1 MKHIIRILAILLLPL
16 TFGGCATMDK
26 VASTLQGEYHQAQG
40 QYYLNRND
48 FASGR
53 DTFAPR
59 VAENPDDPELNY
71 FMARFEL
78 GSDKPEAALPYIQK
92 AVKLAPANAD
102 YRFWEGVTWW
112 ALMKPDKEK
121 AAYEK
126 ALSIDPNHLSANLYL
141 AHNMLDRGRNAE
153 ALKLYDKVLAL
164 NPEESQAMYNKAVV
178 LERLKRTSEMKL
190 AMHRYLESY
199 PDAPLARQGVRML
212 NKAGDFSWRN
222 HPMGQRNVALRA
234 VDFKPGTAELTE
246 EAKASL
252 NRVRDI
258 LSENTGLNLNV
269 IAYVKGNESLARDRA
284 LVVQEYVT
292 RRTFGVGSDR
302 LTPRW
307 FGKTETVKSDGR
319 NHVLAESVNIF
330 TKIQNP

>member
-26 VASTLQGEYHQAQG
+26 AARTLQGEYHQLQG

-53 DTFAPR
+53 ATFAPR
-59 VAENPDDPELNY
+59 VVENPDDPKLNY

-78 GSDKPEAALPYIQK
+78 GADKPEAALPYIQK

-102 YRFWEGVTWW
+102 YHFWEGVTWW
-112 ALMKPDKEK
+112 ALMKPDKER

-141 AHNMLDRGRNAE
+141 AHNMLDRRRNAE
-153 ALKLYDKVLAL
+153 ALKLYEKTLAL
-164 NPEESQAMYNKAVV
+164 NPDEPQAMYNRAVA
-178 LERLKRTSEMKL
+178 LERLKRDREMKL

-212 NKAGDFSWRN
+212 NKAGDFTWRN
-222 HPMGQRNVALRA
+222 HVIGLRTIPLKA
-234 VDFKPGTAELTE
+234 VEFRPGTATLTE
-246 EAKASL
+246 NGEASL
-252 NRVRDI
+252 NSI
-258 LSENTGLNLNV
+258 GKMLNDKTDLNV
-269 IAYVKGNESLARDRA
+269 HVVVYVKGDTALARERALAVREYVHREYPKVAPARLAPSWFDKPESIKTDGGTHSLA
-284 LVVQEYVT
+284 Q
-292 RRTFGVGSDR
+292 
-302 LTPRW
+302 
-307 FGKTETVKSDGR
+307 
-319 NHVLAESVNIF
+319 SVNIF
-330 TKIQNP
+330 TKVQ